1 MDQVLPA
8 VRAAVAAIA
17 ERRREMNL
25 APPQEDGADEA
36 LTKTT
41 ARRGHFTTAGVVL
54 FFHLWICHPG
64 FSPIPR
70 YSAADAE
77 ACSSANLF
85 VCFDNTIFQ
94 SLMAI

>member
-41 ARRGHFTTAGVVL
+41 ARRG
-54 FFHLWICHPG
+54 
-64 FSPIPR
+64 
-70 YSAADAE
+70 
-77 ACSSANLF
+77 
-85 VCFDNTIFQ
+85 Q
-94 SLMAI
+94 